1 MNRRL
6 KKLAEAH
13 LPTHWGAAR
22 IMVFGHSDDDPL
34 PHVALAFEPFDP
46 QKVVNLRIH
55 SECFT
60 GDVLHSLRCECGSQ
74 LDKACQYLAQHG
86 GLLIYARQEGRG
98 IGLTNKIRAYA
109 LQDQGLNTVE
119 ANLRLGFDAD
129 MRHYEDV
136 VHILQLLRIDK
147 VNLLTNNP
155 DKVNALERAGIKVIQ
170 RIPLLGQTCAHN
182 YRYLMDKKVHLG
194 HIIPLDNNNE

>member
-6 KKLAEAH
+6 RKLAEAH
-13 LPTHWGAAR
+13 LPTRWGASR
-22 IMVFGHSDDDPL
+22 IMVFGHDDDDPL
-34 PHVALAFEPFDP
+34 PHVALAFDPFDP
-46 QKVVNLRIH
+46 TKVVNLRIH

-86 GLLIYARQEGRG
+86 GLLLYARQEGRG

-129 MRHYEDV
+129 MRQYQDV
-136 VHILQLLRIDK
+136 VHILQILQINK
-147 VNLLTNNP
+147 VQLLTNNP
-155 DKVNALERAGIKVIQ
+155 DKVQALERAGITVIQ
-170 RIPLLGQTCAHN
+170 RIPLLGHTCAHN
-182 YRYLMDKKVHLG
+182 YRYLLDKKEHLG
-194 HIIPLDNNNE
+194 HIIPFDDTGE